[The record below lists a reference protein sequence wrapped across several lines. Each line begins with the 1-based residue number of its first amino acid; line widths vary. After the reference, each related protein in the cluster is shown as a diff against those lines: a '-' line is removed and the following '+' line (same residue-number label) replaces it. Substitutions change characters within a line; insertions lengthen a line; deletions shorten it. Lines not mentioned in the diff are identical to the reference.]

1 MDPIEKQQRKR
12 EARHRLIAQRR
23 RAGLLRGRVVAVSL
37 ITFALLWAVVFV
49 QMATG
54 NDPVLGEGRPA
65 AGATAARSERRTDSR
80 EASGAGAAAA
90 EAIETTSPEESEPES
105 VETQPVEVEPVEM
118 EPEPEPA
125 PVETAQ
131 S

>member
-1 MDPIEKQQRKR
+1 MDPIEREQRKR
-12 EARHRLIAQRR
+12 ESHHRLMAQRR
-23 RAGLLRGRVVAVSL
+23 RTGLLRNRVVAISIV
-37 ITFALLWAVVFV
+37 TFALLWAVVFV

-54 NDPVLGEGRPA
+54 NDPVLGGGRQ
-65 AGATAARSERRTDSR
+65 GASAV
-80 EASGAGAAAA
+80 AA

-105 VETQPVEVEPVEM
+105 IETQPVEAELIEV
-118 EPEPEPA
+118 EPEPE